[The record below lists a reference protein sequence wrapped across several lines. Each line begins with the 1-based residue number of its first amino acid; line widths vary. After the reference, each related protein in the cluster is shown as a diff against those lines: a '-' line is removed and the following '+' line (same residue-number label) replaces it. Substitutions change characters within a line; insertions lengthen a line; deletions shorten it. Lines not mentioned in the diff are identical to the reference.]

1 MSSPEDLLT
10 ACATSREE
18 RQRLTSRANDALSLW
33 DNWLHPF
40 TSGPETGDDPA
51 YDDNFQLM
59 REEIN
64 KLSGTDSALLCQL
77 AQKCLCECA
86 KDIRVVTGTC
96 RPDSAATVKKG
107 CPRAYCFLSRC

>member
-1 MSSPEDLLT
+1 MSSPEALLT
-10 ACATSREE
+10 ACAASQEE
-18 RQRLTSRANDALSLW
+18 RLSLISRANEALSLW

-40 TSGPETGDDPA
+40 TSGSETGDDPA

-64 KLSGTDSALLCQL
+64 KISGTDSALLCEL

-86 KDIRVVTGTC
+86 RDIRVVTWYVL
-96 RPDSAATVKKG
+96 A
-107 CPRAYCFLSRC
+107 

>member
-10 ACATSREE
+10 ACATSQEE

-64 KLSGTDSALLCQL
+64 KLSGTDSAL
-77 AQKCLCECA
+77 CA
-86 KDIRVVTGTC
+86 NWPKVSLRMRQRHSC
-96 RPDSAATVKKG
+96 RDLVRAGPTQ
-107 CPRAYCFLSRC
+107 PRR